1 VRGSGEQRLIHP
13 SAIID
18 DLAGVAEGV
27 SVGPFCVIGPEV
39 EIGAG
44 TVIGPHV
51 VIRGPTR
58 IGRENRIFQ
67 FASIGE
73 DPQDKKYQG
82 EITRLEIGDRNVIR
96 EYSTVHRGTIQDK
109 AVTRIGDDNLL
120 MAYTHVAHDCVIG
133 NGVIM
138 ANGASLAGHV
148 TVDDCAILGG
158 FSLVHQF
165 CRIGRYSF
173 SGMGSVISRDIPP
186 YVMVGGSPTRPRG
199 INSVGME
206 RRGFDADS
214 ILQIKRAFK
223 LIYKS
228 RLKLEEAIE
237 SLASMAEQSSEVLP
251 LLEFLKQ
258 SGRSIIR

>member
-1 VRGSGEQRLIHP
+1 MIHP
-13 SAIID
+13 TAIID

-237 SLASMAEQSSEVLP
+237 SLASMAEQSTEVLP

>member
-1 VRGSGEQRLIHP
+1 MIHP

-18 DLAGVAEGV
+18 DLAGIAEGV
-27 SVGPFCVIGPEV
+27 SVGPFCVIGPDV

-58 IGRENRIFQ
+58 IGRDNRIFQ

-109 AVTRIGDDNLL
+109 SVTRLGDDNLL

-206 RRGFDADS
+206 RRGFDAES

-237 SLASMAEQSSEVLP
+237 SLAVMAEQSSEVIP

>member
-1 VRGSGEQRLIHP
+1 MIHP

-18 DLAGVAEGV
+18 DLAVVAEGV
-27 SVGPFCVIGPEV
+27 SVGPFCVIGPDV
-39 EIGAG
+39 EIGTG

-109 AVTRIGDDNLL
+109 SVTRLGDDNLL

-148 TVDDCAILGG
+148 TVDDFAILGG

-206 RRGFDADS
+206 RRGFDAES

-237 SLASMAEQSSEVLP
+237 SLAAMAEQSSEVIP

>member
-1 VRGSGEQRLIHP
+1 MIHP
-13 SAIID
+13 SALID
-18 DLAGVAEGV
+18 DLAGIAEGV
-27 SVGPFCVIGPEV
+27 SVGPFCVIGPDV

-58 IGRENRIFQ
+58 IGQENRIFQ

-109 AVTRIGDDNLL
+109 SVTRLGDDNLL

-206 RRGFDADS
+206 RRGFDAES

-237 SLASMAEQSSEVLP
+237 SLAVMAEQSSEVIP

>member
-1 VRGSGEQRLIHP
+1 MIHP
-13 SAIID
+13 SALID
-18 DLAGVAEGV
+18 DLTGIAEGV
-27 SVGPFCVIGPEV
+27 SVGPFCVIGPDV

-58 IGRENRIFQ
+58 IGQENRIFQ

-109 AVTRIGDDNLL
+109 SVTRLGDDNLL

-206 RRGFDADS
+206 RRGFDAES

-237 SLASMAEQSSEVLP
+237 SLTAMAEQSSEIIP

>member
-1 VRGSGEQRLIHP
+1 MIHP

-27 SVGPFCVIGPEV
+27 SVGPFCVIGPDV

-237 SLASMAEQSSEVLP
+237 SLASMAEQSTEVLP

>member
-1 VRGSGEQRLIHP
+1 MIHP

-18 DLAGVAEGV
+18 DLAGIAEGV
-27 SVGPFCVIGPEV
+27 SVGPFCVIGPDV

-109 AVTRIGDDNLL
+109 SVTRLGDDNLL

-206 RRGFDADS
+206 RRGFDAES

-237 SLASMAEQSSEVLP
+237 SLAVMAEQSSEVIP

>member
-1 VRGSGEQRLIHP
+1 MIHP

-18 DLAGVAEGV
+18 DLACIAEGV
-27 SVGPFCVIGPEV
+27 SVGPFCVIGPDV
-39 EIGAG
+39 EIGTG

-109 AVTRIGDDNLL
+109 SVTRLGDDNLL

-148 TVDDCAILGG
+148 TVDDSAILGG

-206 RRGFDADS
+206 RRGFDAES

-237 SLASMAEQSSEVLP
+237 SLAVMAEQSTEVIP

>member
-1 VRGSGEQRLIHP
+1 MIHP
-13 SAIID
+13 SALID
-18 DLAGVAEGV
+18 DLAGIAKGV
-27 SVGPFCVIGPEV
+27 TVGPFCVIGPDV

-44 TVIGPHV
+44 TIIGPHV

-109 AVTRIGDDNLL
+109 SVTRLGDDNLL

-206 RRGFDADS
+206 RRGFDAES

-237 SLASMAEQSSEVLP
+237 SLAVMAEQSSEVIP

>member
-1 VRGSGEQRLIHP
+1 MIHP
-13 SAIID
+13 SALID
-18 DLAGVAEGV
+18 DLAGIAEGV
-27 SVGPFCVIGPEV
+27 SVGPFCVIGPDV

-58 IGRENRIFQ
+58 IGQENRIFQ

-109 AVTRIGDDNLL
+109 SVTRLGDDNLL

-206 RRGFDADS
+206 RRGFDAES

-237 SLASMAEQSSEVLP
+237 SLAAMAEQSSEVIP

>member
-1 VRGSGEQRLIHP
+1 MIHP

-18 DLAGVAEGV
+18 DLAGIAEGV
-27 SVGPFCVIGPEV
+27 SVGPFCVIGPDV

-109 AVTRIGDDNLL
+109 SVTRLGDDNLL

-206 RRGFDADS
+206 RRGFDAES

-237 SLASMAEQSSEVLP
+237 SLTAMAEQSSEVIP

-258 SGRSIIR
+258 SGRSILR

>member
-1 VRGSGEQRLIHP
+1 MIHP

-18 DLAGVAEGV
+18 DLAGIAEGV
-27 SVGPFCVIGPEV
+27 SVGPFSVIGPDV
-39 EIGAG
+39 EIGTG

-109 AVTRIGDDNLL
+109 SVTRLGDDNLL

-148 TVDDCAILGG
+148 TVDDFAILGG

-206 RRGFDADS
+206 RRGFDAES

-237 SLASMAEQSSEVLP
+237 SLTAMAEQSSEVIP

>member
-1 VRGSGEQRLIHP
+1 MIHP

-18 DLAGVAEGV
+18 DLAGIAEGV
-27 SVGPFCVIGPEV
+27 SVGPFCVIGPDV

-58 IGRENRIFQ
+58 IGQENRIFQ

-109 AVTRIGDDNLL
+109 SVTRLGDDNLL

-148 TVDDCAILGG
+148 TVDDYAILGG

-206 RRGFDADS
+206 RRGFDAES
-214 ILQIKRAFK
+214 VLQIKRAFK

-237 SLASMAEQSSEVLP
+237 SLAAMADQSSEVNP

>member
-1 VRGSGEQRLIHP
+1 MIHP
-13 SAIID
+13 SALID
-18 DLAGVAEGV
+18 DLAGIAEGV
-27 SVGPFCVIGPEV
+27 SVGPFCVIGPDV

-109 AVTRIGDDNLL
+109 SVTRLGDDNLL

-148 TVDDCAILGG
+148 TVDDSAILGG

-206 RRGFDADS
+206 RRGFDAES

-237 SLASMAEQSSEVLP
+237 SLAAMAEQSSEVIP

>member
-1 VRGSGEQRLIHP
+1 MIHP

-18 DLAGVAEGV
+18 DLACIAEGV
-27 SVGPFCVIGPEV
+27 SVGPFCVIGPDV
-39 EIGAG
+39 EIGTG

-109 AVTRIGDDNLL
+109 SVTRLGDDNLL

-148 TVDDCAILGG
+148 TVDDSAILGG

-206 RRGFDADS
+206 RRGFDAES

-237 SLASMAEQSSEVLP
+237 SLAAMAEQSSEVIP